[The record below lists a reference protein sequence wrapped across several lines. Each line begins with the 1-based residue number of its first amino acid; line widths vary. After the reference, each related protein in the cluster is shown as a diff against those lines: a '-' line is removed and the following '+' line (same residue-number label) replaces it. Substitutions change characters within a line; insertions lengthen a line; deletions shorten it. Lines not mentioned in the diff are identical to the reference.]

1 MANGTSKVMVFPGP
15 KHAHDQ
21 HVLQVARKLS
31 ATIGAEFFAAL
42 AKHLCI
48 ELCAEGVYIGQF
60 VSGQMERIQAL
71 ASYMDGHPENFTYAL
86 AGSAAA
92 NILLGKRCFFRTGA
106 QKRFPD
112 DELLAKVGSKAFVA
126 VPLSDGSGA
135 PLGFVMALYRNTSAN
150 LSLAKTTLE
159 IFAPR
164 ASVELV
170 RKQKEEQLRE
180 SEQRYKAFIAR
191 NADAMWRIEFEQP
204 IRTSLPEEEQL
215 ELIYQY
221 GYVAECND
229 ALAKL
234 LQVDNAERLIGTR
247 LDVLIPL
254 SNPSLREATLKAI
267 RSAYRFN
274 IVETTPVDPTGKHR
288 YMLRSQWG
296 IVEDGILR
304 RLWGSSRDI
313 TQLRYSEREL
323 DASEQRMADLLE
335 SVHLAVV
342 MLDPNGAIV
351 SCNNYFHRL
360 TGWKRADVRG
370 QNWLDLM
377 IPAEES
383 ARLRAAY
390 AEARAGSQ
398 VPLHFE
404 CSLRGPDR
412 RRWWIAWDATVLRG
426 ADGSPAAIVNVG
438 RDITDQKVLETQFRQ
453 AQKLESIGRLASGM
467 AHDFNNLL
475 TIIRGYADLLLQK
488 REKTD
493 PAYTGLTEIRNSC
506 ERGAALTKQLLAFSR
521 RQHLKPDVLNLNVLV
536 AECQRMLERLIG
548 ADVKLKTNLD
558 PALGMVHAD
567 AGQIHQVLMNLAVNA
582 RDAMPKGG
590 QLTLTSLNLNVA
602 EGDKSFGLPPGQYVQ
617 LAINDTG
624 VGMSEEARAHLFE
637 PFFTTK
643 EQGKG
648 TGLGLS
654 VVYGIVQQSDGQ
666 IVFETELNKGT
677 CVRIFLPRV
686 DAEPARSSET
696 DGEVVSV
703 PHGTETILVVDDH
716 ESVRAVTAGAIRDLG
731 YRVLEAG
738 SPAGALEIVRQNPG
752 IDALLTDMVM
762 PEMAGPELAAG
773 IREIQ
778 PDIKVVFMSGYVDLP
793 KVEQRASDPVM
804 DYLQKP
810 FDSATLAGILRRVLD
825 RK

>member
-1 MANGTSKVMVFPGP
+1 
-15 KHAHDQ
+15 
-21 HVLQVARKLS
+21 
-31 ATIGAEFFAAL
+31 
-42 AKHLCI
+42 
-48 ELCAEGVYIGQF
+48 
-60 VSGQMERIQAL
+60 
-71 ASYMDGHPENFTYAL
+71 
-86 AGSAAA
+86 
-92 NILLGKRCFFRTGA
+92 
-106 QKRFPD
+106 
-112 DELLAKVGSKAFVA
+112 
-126 VPLSDGSGA
+126 
-135 PLGFVMALYRNTSAN
+135 
-150 LSLAKTTLE
+150 
-159 IFAPR
+159 
-164 ASVELV
+164 
-170 RKQKEEQLRE
+170 
-180 SEQRYKAFIAR
+180 
-191 NADAMWRIEFEQP
+191 
-204 IRTSLPEEEQL
+204 
-215 ELIYQY
+215 
-221 GYVAECND
+221 
-229 ALAKL
+229 
-234 LQVDNAERLIGTR
+234 
-247 LDVLIPL
+247 
-254 SNPSLREATLKAI
+254 
-267 RSAYRFN
+267 
-274 IVETTPVDPTGKHR
+274 
-288 YMLRSQWG
+288 
-296 IVEDGILR
+296 
-304 RLWGSSRDI
+304 
-313 TQLRYSEREL
+313 
-323 DASEQRMADLLE
+323 
-335 SVHLAVV
+335 
-342 MLDPNGAIV
+342 
-351 SCNNYFHRL
+351 
-360 TGWKRADVRG
+360 
-370 QNWLDLM
+370 
-377 IPAEES
+377 
-383 ARLRAAY
+383 
-390 AEARAGSQ
+390 
-398 VPLHFE
+398 
-404 CSLRGPDR
+404 
-412 RRWWIAWDATVLRG
+412 
-426 ADGSPAAIVNVG
+426 
-438 RDITDQKVLETQFRQ
+438 
-453 AQKLESIGRLASGM
+453 
-467 AHDFNNLL
+467 
-475 TIIRGYADLLLQK
+475 
-488 REKTD
+488 
-493 PAYTGLTEIRNSC
+493 
-506 ERGAALTKQLLAFSR
+506 
-521 RQHLKPDVLNLNVLV
+521 
-536 AECQRMLERLIG
+536 MLERLIG

-590 QLTLTSLNLNVA
+590 QLTLTSLNLNVR